1 MRTYTEEELREALFK
16 TRRDN
21 QEVWESLLRAAR
33 TSQEVHALYRYRE
46 GFDQALLQLA
56 RNLRLSLRR
65 SPPARPPEEAAGGR
79 FRCTRCG
86 LPLFRE
92 RPRVWRC
99 PGCEM
104 RFVLGEE

>member
-1 MRTYTEEELREALFK
+1 VRTYTEEELREALFK
-16 TRRDN
+16 TREDN

-33 TSQEVHALYRYRE
+33 SPQEVHALYRYRE

-65 SPPARPPEEAAGGR
+65 PAGAAEGKR
-79 FRCTRCG
+79 FRCSRCG

-104 RFVLGEE
+104 RFLLGEE